1 MKKRVKD
8 AVSFIGKFE
17 AAIVK
22 YAEKFSVNAVLCGHI
37 HSAAIH
43 QFGAITYYNC
53 GDWVETCSALIERED
68 GALEMV
74 NRHPS
79 LAAAFARIRYRWR
92 RFHPMKQRRHKRSEV
107 TPATMLERELESL
120 RRDLRSTIR
129 AYVARLEID
138 LAESTQ
144 AVGSVKNGENM
155 SRERLHD
162 IRELM
167 ILVRNRKL
175 KPQNGRRK
183 DVRKI
188 DSLIRDVHSITHPN
202 ASR

>member
-1 MKKRVKD
+1 
-8 AVSFIGKFE
+8 
-17 AAIVK
+17 
-22 YAEKFSVNAVLCGHI
+22 
-37 HSAAIH
+37 
-43 QFGAITYYNC
+43 
-53 GDWVETCSALIERED
+53 
-68 GALEMV
+68 
-74 NRHPS
+74 
-79 LAAAFARIRYRWR
+79 
-92 RFHPMKQRRHKRSEV
+92 
-107 TPATMLERELESL
+107 MLERELESL

-144 AVGSVKNGENM
+144 AVGSVKNGEDI

-167 ILVRNRKL
+167 TLVRNRKL
-175 KPQNGRRK
+175 KPKNGRRK